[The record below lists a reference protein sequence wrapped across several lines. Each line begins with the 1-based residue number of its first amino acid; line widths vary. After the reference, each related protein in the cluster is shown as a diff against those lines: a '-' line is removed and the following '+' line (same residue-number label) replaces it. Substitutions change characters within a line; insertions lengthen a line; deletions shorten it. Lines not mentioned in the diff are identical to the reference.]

1 MENRKC
7 LECRQLFNHKKECSN
22 NMDITKCTG
31 INCPIKE
38 QCKRF
43 TTKDSGINQSYFAK
57 TPIEN
62 GKCVMYWGLG
72 NDGILQQLKKI
83 MK

>member
-1 MENRKC
+1 MENKAC
-7 LECRQLFNHKKECSN
+7 LECEQLFNHKKDCSN

-38 QCKRF
+38 QCRRF
-43 TTKDSGINQSYFAK
+43 TAKDSERNQSYFAEP
-57 TPIEN
+57 PIKN
-62 GKCVMYWGLG
+62 DKCVMYWGAD
-72 NDGILQQLKKI
+72 NDGILQQLKNI

>member
-1 MENRKC
+1 MENC
-7 LECRQLFNHKKECSN
+7 LECGQSFNHKKECSN

-38 QCKRF
+38 QCRRF
-43 TTKDSGINQSYFAK
+43 TAKVGINQSYFPK

-62 GKCVMYWGLG
+62 GKCVMYWGIG
-72 NDGILQQLKKI
+72 NDGILQQLKNI